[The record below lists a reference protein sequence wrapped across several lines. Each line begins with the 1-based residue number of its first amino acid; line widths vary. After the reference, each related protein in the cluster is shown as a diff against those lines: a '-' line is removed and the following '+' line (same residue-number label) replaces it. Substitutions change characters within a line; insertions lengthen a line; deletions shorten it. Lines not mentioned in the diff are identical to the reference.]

1 MKENKERTPLVEL
14 LERPDALQKELYKDA
29 LLALEAIRD
38 EIAEKGFVNTQ
49 KAQAFVSLTKLVS
62 KMIEEQKEA
71 APSNPFQALMGN
83 LPFHEDGIDNI
94 IEPPFEGALA
104 RPSVRL

>member
-1 MKENKERTPLVEL
+1 MKENKETEERTPLVDL
-14 LERPDALQKELYKDA
+14 LENPDALQKELYRDA

-62 KMIEEQKEA
+62 KMLEEQKEA
-71 APSNPFQALMGN
+71 SPANPFQNLMGN
-83 LPFHEDGIDNI
+83 LPFREEGIDQVL
-94 IEPPFEGALA
+94 EMPTG
-104 RPSVRL
+104 RR